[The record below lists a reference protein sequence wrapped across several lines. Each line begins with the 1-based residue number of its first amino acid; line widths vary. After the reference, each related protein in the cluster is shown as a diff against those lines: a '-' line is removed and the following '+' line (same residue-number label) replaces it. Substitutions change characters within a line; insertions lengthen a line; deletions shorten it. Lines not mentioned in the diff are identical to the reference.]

1 MIWDAV
7 LATETETSVPTPVLT
22 RIELSTN
29 EVVAIP
35 TFIPPGTI
43 NGAYPNPFSSTA
55 ILTIFPLLI
64 IGKNTPSV
72 KGTIVSSISI
82 FGGSDGS

>member
-1 MIWDAV
+1 MTWDAV
-7 LATETETSVPTPVLT
+7 LATETDTSVPTPVLT
-22 RIELSTN
+22 RMELSTN

-35 TFIPPGTI
+35 TFLPPARI
-43 NGAYPNPFSSTA
+43 NGEYPNPFSSTA

-72 KGTIVSSISI
+72 KGGLVSSISI
-82 FGGSDGS
+82 FGGSAGS